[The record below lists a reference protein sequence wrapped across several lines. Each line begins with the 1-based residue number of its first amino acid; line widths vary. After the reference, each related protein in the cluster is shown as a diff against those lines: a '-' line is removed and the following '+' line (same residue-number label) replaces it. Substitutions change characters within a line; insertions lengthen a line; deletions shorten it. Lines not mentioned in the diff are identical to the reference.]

1 MKFPT
6 DPEHITTVIITV
18 WWPDITVMTSV
29 CRRRTSTI
37 TSLPRRHQAYL
48 LLWHI
53 QSVSCLWQHVLFI
66 SFVLLL
72 IIIIM
77 YNYYNYSDCADWF
90 LSLRLSSILYFMLNV
105 QFLNTNCLLFS
116 MYTSCFWLNNKIV
129 AYDVHLMTVDSCGL
143 FLLTV

>member
-1 MKFPT
+1 
-6 DPEHITTVIITV
+6 
-18 WWPDITVMTSV
+18 
-29 CRRRTSTI
+29 
-37 TSLPRRHQAYL
+37 
-48 LLWHI
+48 
-53 QSVSCLWQHVLFI
+53 
-66 SFVLLL
+66 
-72 IIIIM
+72 M